1 MRSRIVVTDNTK
13 SASSMFRSIARFVA
27 AASGLALK
35 GLGVA
40 VAMGV
45 IFGLVIGVGGA
56 VMGVETARLYM
67 IGGFSGWISSLVAMI
82 FVFSQLR
89 RNRHSGH

>member
-1 MRSRIVVTDNTK
+1 MRFRIVVAGNTK
-13 SASSMFRSIARFVA
+13 SVYSMCRSIAHFVG

-35 GLGVA
+35 GLAVA

-45 IFGLVIGVGGA
+45 IFGLIIGVGGA
-56 VMGVETARLYM
+56 VMGVEPERLYM
-67 IGGFSGWISSLVAMI
+67 IGGFSGWVSSFIAMMFI
-82 FVFSQLR
+82 FSQMR